1 MKIEILFVMKL
12 QIITPEKIVKE
23 VEVKSVT
30 LPTDLG
36 QITVLPGHQPLLAH
50 LEEGIATYTE
60 DGVVVDLA
68 LGGGFAQTDGK
79 SVKILVSKAYG
90 QDEIDEKL
98 TTEALARAEKILKES
113 GSESE
118 KAEARSLIRR
128 SIIDSKL
135 LKRKRHSV

>member
-1 MKIEILFVMKL
+1 MKL
-12 QIITPEKIVKE
+12 QIITPEKIVRE

-50 LEEGIATYTE
+50 LEEGIATYNEGET
-60 DGVVVDLA
+60 VVDLA

-79 SVKILVSKAYG
+79 SIKILVSKAYG
-90 QDEIDEKL
+90 QNEIDEKL
-98 TTEALARAEKILKES
+98 TEDALARAEKILRES

-118 KAEARSLIRR
+118 KAEARSTIRR
-128 SIIDSKL
+128 SLIDSKL
-135 LKRKRHSV
+135 LRKKRHSV